1 MQGVSLQVCGESPP
15 TKSKW
20 SAVEPTAV
28 GRHGRISR
36 LDTEPRQRLGP
47 LCVGQGTRTAVH
59 TPTRAPSTTDRRIFD
74 SEEAASSRHRT
85 KDFTPSRAS
94 ARDGRTTF
102 DAALGMFRLRMGESE
117 SSPHSQHGV
126 GDHERPVRVARVPA
140 EAEMRAC
147 GPKIYIP
154 HMTPPFPTEP

>member
-102 DAALGMFRLRMGESE
+102 DAALGMFRLCMGESE
-117 SSPHSQHGV
+117 SSRGGPTCAEERGNPTDSPNRHPQAGAL
-126 GDHERPVRVARVPA
+126 RPVNIDPRS
-140 EAEMRAC
+140 
-147 GPKIYIP
+147 GPSLA
-154 HMTPPFPTEP
+154 